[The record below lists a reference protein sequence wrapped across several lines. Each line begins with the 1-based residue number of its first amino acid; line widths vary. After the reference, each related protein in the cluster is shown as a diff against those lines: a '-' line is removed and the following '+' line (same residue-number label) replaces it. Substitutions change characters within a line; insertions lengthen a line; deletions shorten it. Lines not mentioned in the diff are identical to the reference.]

1 MSASSVAAA
10 TRKRPPDWDSGVW
23 RQRAACRDSDPDL
36 FFPIGDTGPA
46 VEHAE
51 AAKAVCRQCPVRVDC
66 LEYAL
71 ISNQEAG
78 VWGGATEEERR
89 QLRRQRRINGER
101 ARFLSRPN

>member
-1 MSASSVAAA
+1 MSAAGTAAP
-10 TRKRPPDWDSGVW
+10 TRKRPPKWDMGDW
-23 RQRAACRDSDPDL
+23 RQSAACRHSDPNL

-71 ISNQEAG
+71 TSNQDTG
-78 VWGGATEEERR
+78 VWGGTTEEDRR
-89 QLRRQRRINGER
+89 KLRRQRRTSGER
-101 ARFLSRPN
+101 ARF

>member
-1 MSASSVAAA
+1 MSVSSVAAPA
-10 TRKRPPDWDSGVW
+10 WKRANEWDRGDW
-23 RQRAACRDSDPDL
+23 RQRAACRHSDPDL

-51 AAKAVCRQCPVRVDC
+51 AAKMVCRQCPVRGDC

-71 ISNQEAG
+71 TTNQDAG

-89 QLRRQRRINGER
+89 KLRRQRRARGER
-101 ARFLSRPN
+101 ASS

>member
-1 MSASSVAAA
+1 MSVSSVAAPA
-10 TRKRPPDWDSGVW
+10 GKRAHEWNSGDW
-23 RQRAACRDSDPDL
+23 RRRAACSSSDPDL

-51 AAKAVCRQCPVRVDC
+51 AAKAVCRQCPVRLDC

-71 ISNQEAG
+71 TSNQDAG

-89 QLRRQRRINGER
+89 KLRRQRRFAGER
-101 ARFLSRPN
+101 PRS

>member
-1 MSASSVAAA
+1 MSPATAAA
-10 TRKRPPDWDSGVW
+10 PARKRPPEWDSGDW
-23 RQRAACRDSDPDL
+23 RQCAACRHSDPNL

-71 ISNQEAG
+71 TSNQDTG

-89 QLRRQRRINGER
+89 KLRRQRRMTGGP
-101 ARFLSRPN
+101 ARF